1 MKKKKILLSTLLSTG
16 LLLSLGVS
24 NGFAATDDLEQDL
37 NVVKTETYTYFDAD
51 GKAVTETKGLNKNGE
66 VVDVSI
72 SKDQSNLT
80 NASGEV
86 VPNGAGV
93 YHAHSRSTLTK
104 RAEAG
109 WAQLRVYGNGF
120 SDSYTNSKK
129 TTRKSISKIGVSTTL
144 FMNGSVE
151 HSASSTKLNASTA
164 SASAKQ
170 QVWQVPVKA
179 HEVKSSHTYQNTG
192 ASSLYP
198 TTSLKSWL

>member
-1 MKKKKILLSTLLSTG
+1 MKKKKVLLSTLLSTG

-37 NVVKTETYTYFDAD
+37 NVVTTETQTYFDED
-51 GKAVTETKGLNKNGE
+51 SKLVTETKGLNKNGE
-66 VVDVSI
+66 VIEVSI
-72 SKDQSNLT
+72 SKDQTNLT
-80 NASGEV
+80 NASGEI
-86 VPNGAGV
+86 VPTGAGV
-93 YHAHSRSTLTK
+93 YHASSRSTLTK

-151 HSASSTKLNASTA
+151 HSSSNTKLNASTA

-170 QVWQVPVKA
+170 QAWQVPVKA
-179 HEVKSSHTYQNTG
+179 HEVKYLSKYRRIK
-192 ASSLYP
+192 SLSNYFF
-198 TTSLKSWL
+198 KNMVVN